1 VKGGALNVRTW
12 CAGVAV
18 AAALAPGAVA
28 AGKTDVG
35 AEAPSTSESL
45 PWQLSQKFPIN
56 ETDPEASVP
65 NARERDRNPLEFGYL
80 LQDLIEGAEM
90 ARKAGD
96 YQGVVH
102 YYRAIVKGAPERAK
116 GWSKLCEAYAL
127 VNDHPRAAAACG
139 AALSRPGVELQDYTR
154 FIHETLLL
162 PGKPTP
168 ANAAKLEDVLAHL
181 DKQPNIELATAELRC
196 QVGVAL
202 GDSRMLEAGTAAM
215 TRLAPKDPKTL
226 IYQWTLAMQ
235 RGQTE
240 AAGRLLKQAKGL
252 NLPPENLERMQT
264 LTTGAGRHRYVWT
277 GLGAAMCLLLAGGAL
292 LLARRRRGAALA
304 PAAR

>member
-1 VKGGALNVRTW
+1 VKVSSVNIRIWL
-12 CAGVAV
+12 AGVAV
-18 AAALAPGAVA
+18 AAALAPSAAVA
-28 AGKTDVG
+28 QA
-35 AEAPSTSESL
+35 ESL

-65 NARERDRNPLEFGYL
+65 SPRERDRNPLEFGYL

-127 VNDHPRAAAACG
+127 VNDHQRAATACG
-139 AALSRPGVELQDYTR
+139 SALSRPGVELQDYTR
-154 FIHETLLL
+154 FVHETLLL

-168 ANAAKLEDVLAHL
+168 ANAAKLKDVLAHL
-181 DKQPNIELATAELRC
+181 DQQPNIELATAQLRC
-196 QVGVAL
+196 EVGVAL
-202 GDSRMLEAGTAAM
+202 GDSRLLEAGTAAM
-215 TRLAPKDPKTL
+215 TRLAPKDPKTV

-252 NLPPENLERMQT
+252 NLPPENLERMQA
-264 LTTGAGRHRYVWT
+264 LTAGSGRYRYVWT
-277 GLGAAMCLLLAGGAL
+277 GLVAAASLLLAGGVL